1 MLFTRVRLLAHVMN
15 CPEKARLIEEH
26 HQAALIYS
34 QATRALSEIRGL
46 SEVSEYKRLST
57 AVDEARAKSI
67 EARLAIIRH
76 TAEHG
81 C

>member
-1 MLFTRVRLLAHVMN
+1 MN

-26 HQAALIYS
+26 HLAALIYA
-34 QATRALSEIRGL
+34 QATRALNDIMGPI
-46 SEVSEYKRLST
+46 EVSEHKRLRT

-76 TAEHG
+76 TADHG

>member
-1 MLFTRVRLLAHVMN
+1 M
-15 CPEKARLIEEH
+15 
-26 HQAALIYS
+26 
-34 QATRALSEIRGL
+34 RGL
-46 SEVSEYKRLST
+46 SEVSEYKRLRT